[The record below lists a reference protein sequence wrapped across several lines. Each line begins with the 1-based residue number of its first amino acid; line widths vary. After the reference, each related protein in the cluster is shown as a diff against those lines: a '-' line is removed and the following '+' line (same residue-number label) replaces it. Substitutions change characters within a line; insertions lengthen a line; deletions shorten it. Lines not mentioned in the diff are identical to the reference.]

1 METDSYVRPRKRSN
15 PQVISILTL
24 KNVDVKY
31 GDFHAVKN
39 FSMVTQLGEAVAVTG
54 KNGAGKTSLLR
65 GIVGLADTTGKL
77 LFHDRDLS
85 DNPRRPLTS
94 GMIGYLPQE
103 KRVFS
108 DLTTLENLKIIPTN
122 QSLAAVKERVL
133 SWFPELESH
142 LDQRGGSLSGGEQAM
157 LSLGRTLVTEPD
169 LILLDEPTEGL
180 MPELERRLLNVLK
193 KETSAEACIVIAE
206 QNLDFIGD
214 LCSKVYYLKQGKT
227 TKIKE
232 F

>member
-1 METDSYVRPRKRSN
+1 M
-15 PQVISILTL
+15 ISILTL

-65 GIVGLADTTGKL
+65 GICGLADTTGKL

-85 DNPRRPLTS
+85 DNPRKPLTS
-94 GMIGYLPQE
+94 EIIGYLPQE

-108 DLTTLENLKIIPTN
+108 DLTTLENLKIIPTS
-122 QSLAAVKERVL
+122 QSLATVKEKVL
-133 SWFPELESH
+133 SWFPELECH

-157 LSLGRTLVTEPD
+157 LSLGRTLVTEPE

-193 KETSAEACIVIAE
+193 QERSAEACIVIAE
-206 QNLDFIGD
+206 QNPDFIED
-214 LCSKVYYLKQGKT
+214 LCTRAYYLKQGKT